1 MKPARRKADGPGEN
15 MPQDREPTGSRPAT
29 HRFAQAGLPPVTE
42 HRIRVNGMTYHVETA
57 GDGPPLLLL
66 HGFTGSADTW
76 RPLLPAL
83 ARRCTTVAVDLPGHG
98 RTDAPPDPGRYRTEA
113 VADDLCRMLDRLSI
127 GRAAVLGYSMGGR
140 LALSLAML
148 APERVG
154 ALVLE
159 SASPGL
165 ATEGERLA
173 RAEQDE
179 ALARRIEQDGIE
191 AFVDDWENLPLF
203 ASVKRMP
210 AEVRDRLR
218 RGRLANRPHGLAASL
233 RGMGTGVQ
241 PSWWDRL
248 PELAVPVQLIT
259 GELDGKFCGIA
270 ERMKAALPDARLA
283 VVPDAGHLVHVEKP
297 ELFVTI
303 VMNFLEPMFET
314 LHGTED
320 S

>member
-1 MKPARRKADGPGEN
+1 MPREREQADA
-15 MPQDREPTGSRPAT
+15 RPAAD
-29 HRFAQAGLPPVTE
+29 RSWQDGFPPVAE

-66 HGFTGSADTW
+66 HGFTGSADAW
-76 RPLLPAL
+76 RPLLPAF
-83 ARRCTTVAVDLPGHG
+83 ARRYTTVAVDLPGHG
-98 RTDAPPDPGRYRTEA
+98 RTDAPADPKRYRTEA
-113 VADDLCRMLDRLSI
+113 AADDLCRMMDRLSI

-148 APERVG
+148 APERVA

-165 ATEGERLA
+165 ATDGERKA

-179 ALARRIEQDGIE
+179 ALARRIERDGIE

-203 ASVKRMP
+203 ASVKRLP

-218 RGRLANRPHGLAASL
+218 RVRLANRPHGLAASL

-248 PELAVPVQLIT
+248 PDLALPVQLIT

-270 ERMKAALPDARLA
+270 ERMMAALPDARLA

-297 ELFVTI
+297 ELFATI
-303 VMNFLEPMFET
+303 VMNFLEPMLET
-314 LHGTED
+314 LHGTEE